1 MASRVLSLCCASR
14 VHSIILFFSFVNKVS
29 KPKVKYTA
37 PQVELV

>member
-1 MASRVLSLCCASR
+1 
-14 VHSIILFFSFVNKVS
+14 VS